1 MNGTETTFKPGSMGS
16 IKDLLRKA
24 NERKNEPVSWQSGER
39 GRVGGESPPK
49 EVKVNNVNV
58 TKDGKEDAAVGK
70 ENEKATA
77 TRNETAAPPSTTKT
91 ESTTEAEPTTPTTKK
106 VEEKPA
112 PPKTDDERQ
121 PRQKPRIRTSPT
133 TSKPPKEGSFRE
145 IEDEIY
151 NFDYRKEKGTRHWI
165 FLPSDVTATL
175 YYAYGDRRVSAVIST
190 ILRKYIKT
198 YRDDLRQSIEER
210 SNLFTGHD
218 D

>member
-1 MNGTETTFKPGSMGS
+1 MNGNTETTFKPGSMGS

-49 EVKVNNVNV
+49 EVKVHNVNV
-58 TKDGKEDAAVGK
+58 TKDEKEDAAVGK

-77 TRNETAAPPSTTKT
+77 TRNETATPPSTTET
-91 ESTTEAEPTTPTTKK
+91 EPTTHTTRQ
-106 VEEKPA
+106 VEEQPT
-112 PPKTDDERQ
+112 PPKTNDDRQ
-121 PRQKPRIRTSPT
+121 PRQKPRIRTAPT
-133 TSKPPKEGSFRE
+133 TSKPPKKGSFRE

-175 YYAYGDRRVSAVIST
+175 YYAYGDRRISAVIST
-190 ILRKYIKT
+190 ILRRYIKE

-210 SNLFTGHD
+210 SNLFTGQD
-218 D
+218 E

>member
-1 MNGTETTFKPGSMGS
+1 MSNGTETTFKPGSMGS

-39 GRVGGESPPK
+39 GRAGGESPSK
-49 EVKVNNVNV
+49 EEKVHNVNV
-58 TKDGKEDAAVGK
+58 TKDEKEDAAANK
-70 ENEKATA
+70 ENEKAAA
-77 TRNETAAPPSTTKT
+77 TQTETAAPPSTPKT
-91 ESTTEAEPTTPTTKK
+91 EPATQTAKPTQ
-106 VEEKPA
+106 
-112 PPKTDDERQ
+112 PKTDDDIQ
-121 PRQKPRIRTSPT
+121 PRQKPRIRTAPT
-133 TSKPPKEGSFRE
+133 TSKPPKKGNFKE

-151 NFDYRKEKGTRHWI
+151 NFDYQKEKGTRHWI

-218 D
+218 E

>member
-1 MNGTETTFKPGSMGS
+1 MNGTDTTFKPGSMGS

-49 EVKVNNVNV
+49 EESVHIEKVN
-58 TKDGKEDAAVGK
+58 KDEKEDAAVGK

-77 TRNETAAPPSTTKT
+77 TRTETAAPPSTTKT
-91 ESTTEAEPTTPTTKK
+91 ETTTHTTRQ
-106 VEEKPA
+106 VEEQPT
-112 PPKTDDERQ
+112 PPKTNDDRQ
-121 PRQKPRIRTSPT
+121 PRQKPRIRTAPT
-133 TSKPPKEGSFRE
+133 TSKPPKKGSFRE

-175 YYAYGDRRVSAVIST
+175 YYAYGDRRISAVIST
-190 ILRKYIKT
+190 ILRRYIKE

-210 SNLFTGHD
+210 SNLFTVQD